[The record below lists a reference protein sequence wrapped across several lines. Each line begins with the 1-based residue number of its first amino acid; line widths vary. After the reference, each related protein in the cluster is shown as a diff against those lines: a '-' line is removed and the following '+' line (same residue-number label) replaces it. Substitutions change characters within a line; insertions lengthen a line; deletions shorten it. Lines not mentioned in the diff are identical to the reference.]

1 LCSKAMTRMMRTRAA
16 GMAGVMGFNTDRE
29 VHSILVGSVPGWAAV
44 VSCGMQVRR
53 KTMVLLAAG
62 RMILAGCLERVS
74 SAARKIA
81 QRIAKQSKASFR
93 CFALWFSM
101 CCCSGLEEVGVV
113 GVVLCLFP

>member
-1 LCSKAMTRMMRTRAA
+1 MMRTRAA
-16 GMAGVMGFNTDRE
+16 GMAGVMRFNADRE
-29 VHSILVGSVPGWAAV
+29 LHSILVGSVPSWAAV

-53 KTMVLLAAG
+53 KAMVLLAAG

-81 QRIAKQSKASFR
+81 QRIAKQRKASFR
-93 CFALWFSM
+93 WFALWFSAYL
-101 CCCSGLEEVGVV
+101 CAELEVVGVV